1 MRFNKIFASMLF
13 VGASFS
19 GNGWAESFQ
28 PFEVTDIQV
37 EGLQRVAL
45 GAALLSLPVRVGDT
59 VDEIKLQ
66 QAIKSLYGST
76 NFENISVSHEDGILY
91 VTVKERPTISII
103 SFDGNKDI
111 KDEQLQESLDG
122 SGVKTGE
129 SLDRTM
135 LSGIEKGL
143 QDFYYGVGKYGA
155 KVEAQIINLPRNRV
169 ELKFKFT
176 EGLAA
181 EIRQINVVGNTVFSD
196 SELISMLE
204 LKDYVAW
211 WDLFGERRYQKQKLQ
226 ADLETIKTYYHNQG
240 YIRFNVTSTQVA
252 MTPDR
257 KGLYITINVDE
268 GEKYKVKEVN
278 LIGDLMGR
286 EALMKSILPIK
297 AGNMYNGADV
307 TFTEEM
313 YSKYLGRF
321 GYAYP
326 EVKTYPE
333 IDDDAKEVV
342 LNINIKPG
350 KRVYVRSINFTG
362 NTVTKD
368 EVMRRELR
376 QMEGAWLNSAQIEQS
391 KLRLNRLGYFETVDA
406 ETIQVPGS
414 DDLVDV
420 AVTVKEQPS
429 GSFNAG
435 VGYGTESGVS
445 LQFGVEQNNFLGTGN
460 QAGISINTN
469 KYSRSANLSFTDPY
483 FTKDAVSLGGSVYWN
498 EFDANEANLER
509 YKNQSYGV
517 ALNSGF
523 PINEYN
529 RLNGGIGYRHNT
541 ISEISA
547 YEQALRFYNVYR
559 ETDDPNS
566 DLSFDNFELNA
577 GWYRSTLNRGTF
589 PTDGSSQRLSGK
601 MTVPGSD
608 LQYFKTDFDTNFYF
622 PLTPQHGFV
631 LLARARLGYS
641 NGYGQFKD
649 NDQILPFWENY
660 YSGGSSSL
668 RGFKSNSVG
677 PRSFYAYRGSDQCSP
692 DVSGDGCSIASPGD
706 PTQIQVSQGRSI
718 GGNAIATASF
728 EMIVPTPFLDEAY
741 TNSVRTS
748 FFVDAGNVWDT
759 EFDYESY
766 RYLPADQFSKL
777 EDYSDPARLRASW
790 GMSVQWLSPM
800 GPMVFSLAWPLKE
813 YEDDET
819 EIFSF
824 NIGKTF

>member
-45 GAALLSLPVRVGDT
+45 GAALLSLPVKVGDT
-59 VDEIKLQ
+59 VDEVKLQ

-122 SGVKTGE
+122 SGVKAGE

-240 YIRFNVTSTQVA
+240 YIRFEVTSTQVA

-257 KGLYITINVDE
+257 KGLYITINVNE

-286 EALMKSILPIK
+286 EELMRSILPIK

-333 IDDDAKEVV
+333 IDDETKEVV
-342 LNINIKPG
+342 LNINVKPG

-376 QMEGAWLNSAQIEQS
+376 QMKGAWLNSAQIEQS

-460 QAGISINTN
+460 QAGFSVNTN
-469 KYSRSANLSFTDPY
+469 KYSKSANLSYTDPY
-483 FTKDAVSLGGSVYWN
+483 FTKDGVSLGGSVYWN

-509 YKNQSYGV
+509 YKNKSYGV

-641 NGYGQFKD
+641 NGYGQFND

-677 PRSFYAYRGSDQCSP
+677 PRSFYLYRGSEQCAP
-692 DVSGDGCSIASPGD
+692 DVSGDGCSLPGD
-706 PTQIQVSQGRSI
+706 PNTIQVSSGRSI

-759 EFDYESY
+759 EFDYDSY
-766 RYLPADQFSKL
+766 RTLPADQFSKL
-777 EDYSDPARLRASW
+777 EDYSDPERLRASW

>member
-1 MRFNKIFASMLF
+1 MRLNKIFASMLL
-13 VGASFS
+13 VGASLS
-19 GNGWAESFQ
+19 GKGWAETFQ

-37 EGLQRVAL
+37 KGLQRVAL
-45 GAALLSLPVRVGDT
+45 GAALLNIPIKVGDT
-59 VDEIKLQ
+59 VDEMRLQ
-66 QAIKSLYGST
+66 QAIKSLYSST
-76 NFENISVSHEDGILY
+76 NFEHIEVSRDGSVLV
-91 VTVKERPTISII
+91 VTVKERPTISIVT
-103 SFDGNKDI
+103 FEGNKDI

-135 LSGIEKGL
+135 LSGIEKSL

-155 KVEAQIINLPRNRV
+155 KVEAQVINLPRNRV

-196 SELISMLE
+196 AELIGMLE

-226 ADLETIKTYYHNQG
+226 ADLETIKTFYHNRG
-240 YIRFNVTSTQVA
+240 YIRFEVTSTQVA

-257 KGLYITINVDE
+257 KGLYITINVNE
-268 GEKYKVKEVN
+268 GEQYKVKEVN
-278 LIGDLMGR
+278 LTGDLMGR
-286 EALMKSILPIK
+286 EEVMEKILPIK
-297 AGNMYNGADV
+297 VGDTYNGADV

-313 YSKYLGRF
+313 YGKYLGRF

-333 IDDDAKEVV
+333 IDDETKEVA
-342 LNINIKPG
+342 LNVNIKPG

-362 NTVTKD
+362 NQVTKD

-376 QMEGAWLNSAQIEQS
+376 QMEGAWLNSAQVEQS
-391 KLRLNRLGYFETVDA
+391 KARLNRLGYFETVD
-406 ETIQVPGS
+406 TQTVQVPGT

-420 AVTVKEQPS
+420 DFTVKEQPS

-435 VGYGTESGVS
+435 VGYGTESGLS
-445 LQFGVEQNNFLGTGN
+445 LQFGVQQSNFLGTGN
-460 QAGISINTN
+460 QAGINLNTN
-469 KYSRSANLSFTDPY
+469 KYSKNVNINYTDPY
-483 FTKDAVSLGGSVYWN
+483 FTKDGVSLGGSIYWN
-498 EFDANEANLER
+498 EFDAQEANLER
-509 YKNQSYGV
+509 YKNSSYGV

-529 RLNGGIGYRHNT
+529 RINGGIGYRHNS

-547 YEQALRFYNVYR
+547 YEQALRFYNIYR
-559 ETDDPNS
+559 DANDPNA
-566 DLSFDNFELNA
+566 DLSFDNFELTL

-608 LQYFKTDFDTNFYF
+608 LQYFKTDFDTSFYW
-622 PLTPQHGFV
+622 PINRSHSFV
-631 LLARARLGYS
+631 LLTKARLGYG
-641 NGYGQFKD
+641 NGYGQFND

-677 PRSFYAYRGSDQCSP
+677 PRSFYLYRGSEPCSP
-692 DVSGDGCSIASPGD
+692 DPSGDTCTLPGD
-706 PTQIQVSQGRSI
+706 PNRVTVSGGRSI
-718 GGNAIATASF
+718 GGNAIATASV

-759 EFDYESY
+759 EFDYDAY
-766 RYLPADQFSKL
+766 RFLPAEQFDKL
-777 EDYSDPARLRASW
+777 SDYSDPGRIRASA

-800 GPMVFSLAWPLKE
+800 GPMVFSLAWPIKK
-813 YEDDET
+813 YEDDDT

>member
-1 MRFNKIFASMLF
+1 MRLNKIFASMLL
-13 VGASFS
+13 VGASLS
-19 GNGWAESFQ
+19 GKGWAETFQ

-37 EGLQRVAL
+37 KGLQRVAL
-45 GAALLSLPVRVGDT
+45 GAALLNIPIKVGDT
-59 VDEIKLQ
+59 VDEMRLQ
-66 QAIKSLYGST
+66 QAIKSLYSST
-76 NFENISVSHEDGILY
+76 NFEHIEVSRDGSVLV
-91 VTVKERPTISII
+91 VTVKERPTISIVT
-103 SFDGNKDI
+103 FEGNKDI

-122 SGVKTGE
+122 SGVKAGE

-135 LSGIEKGL
+135 LSGIEKSL

-155 KVEAQIINLPRNRV
+155 KVEAQVINLPRNRV

-196 SELISMLE
+196 AELIGMLE

-226 ADLETIKTYYHNQG
+226 ADLETIKTFYHNRG
-240 YIRFNVTSTQVA
+240 YIRFEVTSTQVA

-257 KGLYITINVDE
+257 KGLYITINVNE
-268 GEKYKVKEVN
+268 GEQYKVKEVN
-278 LIGDLMGR
+278 LTGDLMGR
-286 EALMKSILPIK
+286 EEVMEKILPIK
-297 AGNMYNGADV
+297 VGDTYNGADV

-313 YSKYLGRF
+313 YGKYLGRF

-333 IDDDAKEVV
+333 IDDETKEVA
-342 LNINIKPG
+342 LNVNIKPG

-362 NTVTKD
+362 NQVTKD

-376 QMEGAWLNSAQIEQS
+376 QMEGAWLNSAQVEQS
-391 KLRLNRLGYFETVDA
+391 KARLNRLGYFETVD
-406 ETIQVPGS
+406 TQTVQVPGT

-420 AVTVKEQPS
+420 DFTVKEQPS

-435 VGYGTESGVS
+435 VGYGTESGLS
-445 LQFGVEQNNFLGTGN
+445 LQFGVQQSNFLGTGN
-460 QAGISINTN
+460 QAGINLNTN
-469 KYSRSANLSFTDPY
+469 KYSKNVNINYTDPY
-483 FTKDAVSLGGSVYWN
+483 FTKDGVSLGGSIYWN
-498 EFDANEANLER
+498 EFDAQEANLER
-509 YKNQSYGV
+509 YKNSSYGV

-529 RLNGGIGYRHNT
+529 RINGGIGYRHNS

-547 YEQALRFYNVYR
+547 YEQALRFYNIYR
-559 ETDDPNS
+559 DANDPNA
-566 DLSFDNFELNA
+566 DLSFDNFELTL

-608 LQYFKTDFDTNFYF
+608 LQYFKTDFDTSFYW
-622 PLTPQHGFV
+622 PINRSHSFV
-631 LLARARLGYS
+631 LLTKARLGYG
-641 NGYGQFKD
+641 NGYGQFND

-677 PRSFYAYRGSDQCSP
+677 PRSFYLYRGSEPCSP
-692 DVSGDGCSIASPGD
+692 DPSGDTCTLPGD
-706 PTQIQVSQGRSI
+706 PNRVTVSGGRSI
-718 GGNAIATASF
+718 GGNAIATASV

-759 EFDYESY
+759 EFDYDAY
-766 RYLPADQFSKL
+766 RFLPAEQFDKL
-777 EDYSDPARLRASW
+777 SDYSDPGRIRASA

-800 GPMVFSLAWPLKE
+800 GPMVFSLAWPIKK
-813 YEDDET
+813 YEDDDT

>member
-1 MRFNKIFASMLF
+1 MRLNKIFASMLL
-13 VGASFS
+13 VGASLS
-19 GNGWAESFQ
+19 GKGWAETFQ

-37 EGLQRVAL
+37 KGLQRVAL
-45 GAALLSLPVRVGDT
+45 GAALLNIPIKVGDT
-59 VDEIKLQ
+59 VDEMRLQ
-66 QAIKSLYGST
+66 QAIKSLYSST
-76 NFENISVSHEDGILY
+76 NFEHIQVSRDGSVLV
-91 VTVKERPTISII
+91 VTVKERPTISVVT
-103 SFDGNKDI
+103 FEGNKDI

-122 SGVKTGE
+122 SGVKAGE

-155 KVEAQIINLPRNRV
+155 KVEAQVINLPRNRV

-196 SELISMLE
+196 AELIGMLE

-226 ADLETIKTYYHNQG
+226 ADLETIKTFYHNRG
-240 YIRFNVTSTQVA
+240 YIRFEVTSTQVA

-257 KGLYITINVDE
+257 KGLYITINVNE
-268 GEKYKVKEVN
+268 GEQYKVKEVN
-278 LIGDLMGR
+278 LTGDLMGR
-286 EALMKSILPIK
+286 EEVMQAILPIK
-297 AGNMYNGADV
+297 VGDTYNGADV

-313 YSKYLGRF
+313 YGKYLGRF

-333 IDDDAKEVV
+333 IDDENKEVA
-342 LNINIKPG
+342 LNVNIKPG

-362 NTVTKD
+362 NQVTKD

-376 QMEGAWLNSAQIEQS
+376 QMEGAWLNSAQVEQS
-391 KLRLNRLGYFETVDA
+391 KARLNRLGYFESVDTQTV
-406 ETIQVPGS
+406 QVPGT

-420 AVTVKEQPS
+420 DFTVKEQPS

-435 VGYGTESGVS
+435 VGYGTESGLS
-445 LQFGVEQNNFLGTGN
+445 LQFGVQQSNFLGTGN
-460 QAGISINTN
+460 QAGINLNTN
-469 KYSRSANLSFTDPY
+469 KYSKNVNINYTDPY
-483 FTKDAVSLGGSVYWN
+483 FTKDGVSLGGSIYWN
-498 EFDANEANLER
+498 EFDAQEANLER
-509 YKNQSYGV
+509 YKNSSYGIS
-517 ALNSGF
+517 LNSGF

-529 RLNGGIGYRHNT
+529 RINGGIGYRHNS

-547 YEQALRFYNVYR
+547 YEQALRFYNIYR
-559 ETDDPNS
+559 DADDPNA
-566 DLSFDNFELNA
+566 DLSFDNFELSL
-577 GWYRSTLNRGTF
+577 GWSRSTLNRGTF

-608 LQYFKTDFDTNFYF
+608 LQYFKTDFDTSFYW
-622 PLTPQHGFV
+622 PINRSHSFV
-631 LLARARLGYS
+631 LLTKARLGYG
-641 NGYGQFKD
+641 NGYGQFND

-677 PRSFYAYRGSDQCSP
+677 PRSFYLYRGSEPCSP
-692 DVSGDGCSIASPGD
+692 DPSGDTCSLPGD
-706 PTQIQVSQGRSI
+706 PNRVSVSEGRSI
-718 GGNAIATASF
+718 GGNAIATASV

-741 TNSVRTS
+741 TNSIRTS

-759 EFDYESY
+759 EFDYDAY
-766 RYLPADQFSKL
+766 RFLPAEQFDKL
-777 EDYSDPARLRASW
+777 SDYSDPGRIRASA

-800 GPMVFSLAWPLKE
+800 GPMVFSLAWPIKK
-813 YEDDET
+813 YEDDDT

>member
-1 MRFNKIFASMLF
+1 MRLNKLFASMLL
-13 VGASFS
+13 VGATVS
-19 GNGWAESFQ
+19 GNAHAGFE
-28 PFEVTDIQV
+28 PFTVTDIQV
-37 EGLQRVAL
+37 DGLQRVAL
-45 GAALLSLPVRVGDT
+45 GAALLSLPIKVGDT
-59 VDEIKLQ
+59 VDQTKLQ

-76 NFENISVSHEDGILY
+76 NFEDVKVSRDGGVLI
-91 VTVKERPTISII
+91 VEVKERPTISTIT
-103 SFDGNKDI
+103 FEGNKDI

-122 SGVKTGE
+122 SGVKVGE
-129 SLDRTM
+129 ALDRTM
-135 LSGIEKGL
+135 ISGIEKGL

-155 KVEAQIINLPRNRV
+155 KVEAQVINLPRNRV
-169 ELKFKFT
+169 ELKFNFT

-181 EIRQINVVGNTVFSD
+181 EIKQINFVGNTVFSD
-196 SELISMLE
+196 AQLRGMIE

-226 ADLETIKTYYHNQG
+226 ADLETIKNAYQNDG

-268 GEKYKVKEVN
+268 GDQYKVKEVN
-278 LIGDLMGR
+278 LTGDLMGR
-286 EALMKSILPIK
+286 EELMKAILPIE
-297 AGNMYNGADV
+297 AGTTYDGGDV

-333 IDDDAKEVV
+333 IDDATKEVT

-350 KRVYVRSINFTG
+350 KRVYVRNINVTG
-362 NTVTKD
+362 NEVTKD
-368 EVMRRELR
+368 EVLRREMR
-376 QMEGAWLNSAQIEQS
+376 QMEGSWLNSALVETS
-391 KLRLNRLGYFETVDA
+391 KARLNRLGFFETVDT
-406 ETIQVPGS
+406 ETVQVPGS

-420 AVTVKEQPS
+420 NFTVKEQPS

-435 VGYGTESGVS
+435 VGYGTESGLS
-445 LQFGVEQNNFLGTGN
+445 LQFGVQQSNFLGTGN
-460 QAGISINTN
+460 QAGINLSTN
-469 KYSRSANLSFTDPY
+469 KYSKNINLSYTDPY
-483 FTKDAVSLGGSVYWN
+483 FTKDGVSLGGSIYWN

-509 YKNQSYGV
+509 YKNKSYGV
-517 ALNSGF
+517 ALNTGF

-529 RLNGGIGYRHNT
+529 RINAGIGYRHNT

-547 YEQALRFYNVYR
+547 YEQALRFYDIYR
-559 ETDDPNS
+559 ESDDPNS
-566 DLSFDNFELNA
+566 ELSFDNFELSL

-608 LQYFKTDFDTNFYF
+608 LQYFKTEFDTSFYF
-622 PLTPQHGFV
+622 PLTRSHNFV
-631 LLARARLGYS
+631 MLARAKAGYG
-641 NGYGQFKD
+641 NGYGKFND

-660 YSGGSSSL
+660 YLGGTSL
-668 RGFKSNSVG
+668 RGFKSNTVG
-677 PRSFYAYRGSDQCSP
+677 PRSFYVMRDNEPCPP
-692 DVSGDGCSIASPGD
+692 DPSGNGCSLPGD
-706 PTQIQVSQGRSI
+706 PNRIEVSQGRSI
-718 GGNAIATASF
+718 GGNAMAVASV
-728 EMIVPTPFLDEAY
+728 ELIVPTPFLDEAY

-759 EFDYESY
+759 EFDYDAY
-766 RYLPADQFSKL
+766 RTLPADQFDKL
-777 EDYSDPARLRASW
+777 QDFSDPSRIRASW

-800 GPMVFSLAWPLKE
+800 GPMVFSLAWPIKE
-813 YEDDET
+813 YEDDDT

>member
-1 MRFNKIFASMLF
+1 MRLNKIFASMVL

-19 GNGWAESFQ
+19 GNGWAADFQ

-45 GAALLSLPVRVGDT
+45 GAALLNLPVKVGDT
-59 VDEIKLQ
+59 VDQVKLQ
-66 QAIKSLYGST
+66 QAIKSLYNST
-76 NFENISVSHEDGILY
+76 NFELIDVSHENGVLF
-91 VTVKERPTISII
+91 VKVKERPTISVI

-111 KDEQLQESLDG
+111 KEEQLQESLDG
-122 SGVKTGE
+122 SGVKIGE

-135 LSGIEKGL
+135 ITGIEKGL

-155 KVEAQIINLPRNRV
+155 KVEAQVINLPRNRV
-169 ELKFKFT
+169 ELKFKFV

-196 SELISMLE
+196 SELIEMLE
-204 LKDYVAW
+204 LKDFVAW

-240 YIRFNVTSTQVA
+240 YIRFNVTSTQVT

-257 KGLYITINVDE
+257 KGLYVTINVDE

-278 LIGDLMGR
+278 LTGELMGR
-286 EALMKSILPIK
+286 EALMKAILPIK
-297 AGNMYNGADV
+297 AGETYNGGNV

-333 IDDDAKEVV
+333 IDDEAKEVV
-342 LNINIKPG
+342 LNINVMPG

-376 QMEGAWLNSAQIEQS
+376 QMEGAWLNSDQIEHS
-391 KLRLNRLGYFETVDA
+391 KTRLNRLGYFETVDT
-406 ETIQVPGS
+406 ETIQIPGS

-420 AVTVKEQPS
+420 DFAVKEQPS

-435 VGYGTESGVS
+435 IGYGTQSGMS
-445 LQFGVEQNNFLGTGN
+445 LQFGVEQNNFMGTGN
-460 QAGISINTN
+460 QAGFSVNTN
-469 KYSRSANLSFTDPY
+469 KYQKSANLSYTDPY
-483 FTKDAVSLGGSVYWN
+483 WTKDGVSLGGSLYWS

-509 YKNQSYGV
+509 YKNNSYGL

-529 RLNGGIGYRHNT
+529 RLNGGIGYRHNS
-541 ISEISA
+541 ISEVSS

-559 ETDDPNS
+559 ESDDPNS
-566 DLSFDNFELNA
+566 ELSFDNFELSA
-577 GWYRSTLNRGTF
+577 GWSRSTLNRGTF
-589 PTDGSSQRLSGK
+589 PTDGSSQSLNGK

-622 PLTPQHGFV
+622 PLDRKHSFV
-631 LLARARLGYS
+631 LLARGRLGYA
-641 NGYGQFKD
+641 NGYGQFQD

-660 YSGGSSSL
+660 YSGGNSSL

-677 PRSFYAYRGSDQCSP
+677 PRSFFLYRGSEPCSP
-692 DVSGDGCSIASPGD
+692 DPSNDGCSLPGD
-706 PTQIQVSQGRSI
+706 PNTIQVSQGRSI
-718 GGNAIATASF
+718 GGNALATASI
-728 EMIVPTPFLDEAY
+728 ELIVPTPFLDDAY
-741 TNSVRTS
+741 SKSVRTS

-759 EFDYESY
+759 EFDYDSY
-766 RYLPADQFSKL
+766 RTLPAEQFDKL

-813 YEDDET
+813 YEDDDP

>member
-1 MRFNKIFASMLF
+1 MRLNKIFASMLL
-13 VGASFS
+13 VGASLS
-19 GNGWAESFQ
+19 GKGWADTFQ

-37 EGLQRVAL
+37 KGLQRVAL
-45 GAALLSLPVRVGDT
+45 GAALLNIPIKVGDT
-59 VDEIKLQ
+59 VDEMRLQ
-66 QAIKSLYGST
+66 QAIKSLYSST
-76 NFENISVSHEDGILY
+76 NFEHIEVSRDGSVLV
-91 VTVKERPTISII
+91 VTVKERPTISVVT
-103 SFDGNKDI
+103 FEGNKDI

-122 SGVKTGE
+122 SGVKSGE

-135 LSGIEKGL
+135 LSGIEKSL

-155 KVEAQIINLPRNRV
+155 KVEAQVINLPRNRV

-196 SELISMLE
+196 AELIGMLE

-226 ADLETIKTYYHNQG
+226 ADLETIKTFYHNRG
-240 YIRFNVTSTQVA
+240 YIRFEVTSTQVA

-268 GEKYKVKEVN
+268 GEQYKVKEVN
-278 LIGDLMGR
+278 LTGDLMGR
-286 EALMKSILPIK
+286 EEVMEKILPIK
-297 AGNMYNGADV
+297 VGDTYNGADV

-313 YSKYLGRF
+313 YGKYLGRF

-333 IDDDAKEVV
+333 IDDETKEVA
-342 LNINIKPG
+342 LNVNIKPG

-362 NTVTKD
+362 NQVTKD

-376 QMEGAWLNSAQIEQS
+376 QMEGAWLNSAQVEQS
-391 KLRLNRLGYFETVDA
+391 KARLNRLGYFETVD
-406 ETIQVPGS
+406 TQTVQVPGT

-420 AVTVKEQPS
+420 DFTVKEQPS

-435 VGYGTESGVS
+435 VGYGTESGLS
-445 LQFGVEQNNFLGTGN
+445 LQFGVQQSNFLGTGN
-460 QAGISINTN
+460 QAGINLNTN
-469 KYSRSANLSFTDPY
+469 KYSKNVNINYTDPY
-483 FTKDAVSLGGSVYWN
+483 FTKDGVSLGGSIYWN
-498 EFDANEANLER
+498 EFDAQEANLER
-509 YKNQSYGV
+509 YKNSSYGIS
-517 ALNSGF
+517 LNSGF

-529 RLNGGIGYRHNT
+529 RINGGIGYRHNS

-547 YEQALRFYNVYR
+547 YEQALRFYNIYR
-559 ETDDPNS
+559 DANDPNA
-566 DLSFDNFELNA
+566 DLAFDNFELTL

-608 LQYFKTDFDTNFYF
+608 LQYFKTDFDTSFYL
-622 PLTPQHGFV
+622 PINRSHSFV
-631 LLARARLGYS
+631 LLTKARLGYG
-641 NGYGQFKD
+641 NGYGQFND

-677 PRSFYAYRGSDQCSP
+677 PRSFYLYRGSEPCSP
-692 DVSGDGCSIASPGD
+692 DPAGDSCTLPGD
-706 PTQIQVSQGRSI
+706 PNRVTVSDGRSI
-718 GGNAIATASF
+718 GGNAIATASV

-759 EFDYESY
+759 EFDYDAY
-766 RYLPADQFSKL
+766 RFLPAEQFDKL
-777 EDYSDPARLRASW
+777 SDYSDPGRIRASA

-800 GPMVFSLAWPLKE
+800 GPMVFSLAWPIKK
-813 YEDDET
+813 YEDDDT

>member
-45 GAALLSLPVRVGDT
+45 GAALLSLPVKVGDT
-59 VDEIKLQ
+59 VDEVKLQ

-76 NFENISVSHEDGILY
+76 NFENISVSHEDGILL

-103 SFDGNKDI
+103 SFEGNKDI

-122 SGVKTGE
+122 SGVKSGE

-135 LSGIEKGL
+135 LTGIEKGL

-155 KVEAQIINLPRNRV
+155 KVEAKIINLPRNRV

-211 WDLFGERRYQKQKLQ
+211 WDVFGERRYQKQKLQ

-240 YIRFNVTSTQVA
+240 YIRFEVTSTQVA

-257 KGLYITINVDE
+257 KGLYITINVNE

-286 EALMKSILPIK
+286 EELMKSILPIK

-333 IDDDAKEVV
+333 IDDETKEVV

-445 LQFGVEQNNFLGTGN
+445 LQFGVEQNTFLGTGN

-483 FTKDAVSLGGSVYWN
+483 FTKDGVSLGGSVYWN

-529 RLNGGIGYRHNT
+529 RLNGGIGYRHNA

-559 ETDDPNS
+559 ESDDPNT

-641 NGYGQFKD
+641 NGYGQFND

-677 PRSFYAYRGSDQCSP
+677 PRSFYLLRGSEQCAP
-692 DVSGDGCSIASPGD
+692 DVSGDGCSLAGD
-706 PTQIQVSQGRSI
+706 PNTIQVSQGRSI

-759 EFDYESY
+759 EFDYDSY
-766 RYLPADQFSKL
+766 RTLPADQFTKL
-777 EDYSDPARLRASW
+777 EDYSDPERIRASW

>member
-1 MRFNKIFASMLF
+1 MRLNKIFASMLL

-19 GNGWAESFQ
+19 GNGWADTFQ
-28 PFEVTDIQV
+28 PFEVADIQV

-45 GAALLSLPVRVGDT
+45 GAALLNLPVKVGDT
-59 VDEIKLQ
+59 VDQLKLQ
-66 QAIKSLYGST
+66 QAIKSLYAST
-76 NFENISVSHEDGILY
+76 NFEKIEVLRDGNVLVVK
-91 VTVKERPTISII
+91 VTERPTIS
-103 SFDGNKDI
+103 SVTFEGNKDI

-122 SGVKTGE
+122 SGVKIGE

-155 KVEAQIINLPRNRV
+155 KVKAEIVNLPRNRV
-169 ELKFKFT
+169 ELKFSFT

-181 EIRQINVVGNTVFSD
+181 EIRQINVVGNSEFSD
-196 SELISMLE
+196 EELIGMLE

-226 ADLETIKTYYHNQG
+226 ADLETIKTYYQNRG
-240 YIRFNVTSTQVA
+240 YIRFDVTSTQVA

-268 GEKYKVKEVN
+268 GEQYKVKDVN
-278 LIGDLMGR
+278 LTGDLMGR
-286 EALMKSILPIK
+286 EELLQAILPIK
-297 AGNMYNGADV
+297 EGDMYNGGDV

-313 YSKYLGRF
+313 YGKYLGRY

-333 IDDDAKEVV
+333 IDDETKEVT
-342 LNINIKPG
+342 LNINVKPG
-350 KRVYVRSINFTG
+350 KRVYVRNINFTG

-368 EVMRRELR
+368 EVMRRQLR
-376 QMEGAWLNSAQIEQS
+376 QMEGAWLNSAQVELS
-391 KLRLNRLGYFETVDA
+391 KSNLNRLGYFETVDT
-406 ETIQVPGS
+406 ETVQVPGT

-420 AVTVKEQPS
+420 AFNVKEQPS

-435 VGYGTESGVS
+435 VGYGTESGLS
-445 LQFGVEQNNFLGTGN
+445 LQFGVQQSNFLGTGN
-460 QAGISINTN
+460 QAGVNLNTN
-469 KYSRSANLSFTDPY
+469 KYSKNVNLSFTDPY
-483 FTKDAVSLGGSVYWN
+483 FTKDGVSLGGSIYWS
-498 EFDANEANLER
+498 EFDADEANLEA
-509 YKNQSYGV
+509 YKNSSYGV
-517 ALNSGF
+517 AINSGF

-529 RLNGGIGYRHNT
+529 RINGGIGYRHNE

-547 YEQALRFYNVYR
+547 YEQAVRFYDIYR
-559 ETDDPNS
+559 DSDDPNAG
-566 DLSFDNFELNA
+566 LSFDNFELSL
-577 GWYRSTLNRGTF
+577 GWSRSNLNRGTF
-589 PTDGSSQRLSGK
+589 PSDGSSQRLNGK

-608 LQYFKTDFDTNFYF
+608 LQYFKADFDTNFYF
-622 PLTPQHGFV
+622 PINRSHSFV
-631 LLARARLGYS
+631 MLARGRLGYG
-641 NGYGQFKD
+641 NGYGQFND

-677 PRSFYAYRGSDQCSP
+677 PRSFYLYRGSEPCSP
-692 DVSGDGCSIASPGD
+692 DPSGSGCTLPGD
-706 PTQIQVSQGRSI
+706 PNQIQVSSGRSI
-718 GGNAIATASF
+718 GGNAIATASL
-728 EMIVPTPFLDEAY
+728 ELIVPTPFLDEAY

-766 RYLPADQFSKL
+766 RYLPIEEFNKL
-777 EDYSDPARLRASW
+777 EDYSDPSRIRASW

-800 GPMVFSLAWPLKE
+800 GPMVFSLAWPIKE

>member
-1 MRFNKIFASMLF
+1 MRLNKIFASMLL
-13 VGASFS
+13 VGASLS
-19 GNGWAESFQ
+19 GKGWADTFQ

-37 EGLQRVAL
+37 KGLQRVAL
-45 GAALLSLPVRVGDT
+45 GAALLNIPIKVGDT
-59 VDEIKLQ
+59 VDEMRLQ
-66 QAIKSLYGST
+66 QAIKSLYSST
-76 NFENISVSHEDGILY
+76 NFEHIEVSRDGSVLV
-91 VTVKERPTISII
+91 VTVKERPTISIVT
-103 SFDGNKDI
+103 FEGNKDI

-135 LSGIEKGL
+135 LSGIEKSL

-155 KVEAQIINLPRNRV
+155 KVEAQVINLPRNRV

-181 EIRQINVVGNTVFSD
+181 EIRQINVVGNTIFSD
-196 SELISMLE
+196 AELIGMLE
-204 LKDYVAW
+204 LKDFVAW

-226 ADLETIKTYYHNQG
+226 ADLETIKTFYHNRG
-240 YIRFNVTSTQVA
+240 YIRFDVTSTQVA

-257 KGLYITINVDE
+257 KGLYITINVNE
-268 GEKYKVKEVN
+268 GEQYKVKEVN
-278 LIGDLMGR
+278 LTGDLMGR
-286 EALMKSILPIK
+286 EEVMQAILPIK
-297 AGNMYNGADV
+297 AGDTYNGADV

-313 YSKYLGRF
+313 YGKYLGRF

-333 IDDDAKEVV
+333 IDDETKEVA
-342 LNINIKPG
+342 LNVNIKPG

-362 NTVTKD
+362 NQVTKD

-376 QMEGAWLNSAQIEQS
+376 QMEGAWLNSAQVEQS
-391 KLRLNRLGYFETVDA
+391 KARLNRLGYFETVD
-406 ETIQVPGS
+406 TQTVQVPGT

-420 AVTVKEQPS
+420 DFTVKEQPS

-435 VGYGTESGVS
+435 VGYGTESGLS
-445 LQFGVEQNNFLGTGN
+445 LQFGVQQSNFLGTGN
-460 QAGISINTN
+460 QAGINLNTN
-469 KYSRSANLSFTDPY
+469 KYSKNVNINYTDPY
-483 FTKDAVSLGGSVYWN
+483 FTKDGVSLGGSIYWN
-498 EFDANEANLER
+498 EFDAQEANLER
-509 YKNQSYGV
+509 YKNSSYGV

-529 RLNGGIGYRHNT
+529 RLNGGIGYRHNS

-547 YEQALRFYNVYR
+547 YEQALRFYNIYR
-559 ETDDPNS
+559 DANDPNA
-566 DLSFDNFELNA
+566 DLSFDNFELTA

-601 MTVPGSD
+601 MTIPGSD
-608 LQYFKTDFDTNFYF
+608 LQYFKADFDTSFYW
-622 PLTPQHGFV
+622 PINRSHSFV
-631 LLARARLGYS
+631 LLTKARLGYG
-641 NGYGQFKD
+641 NGYGQYND

-677 PRSFYAYRGSDQCSP
+677 PRSFYLYRGSEPCSP
-692 DVSGDGCSIASPGD
+692 DPAGDTCTLPGD
-706 PTQIQVSQGRSI
+706 PNRVTVSDGRSI
-718 GGNAIATASF
+718 GGNAIATASL

-748 FFVDAGNVWDT
+748 FFIDAGNVWDT
-759 EFDYESY
+759 EFNYDAY
-766 RYLPADQFSKL
+766 RFLPVEQFDKL
-777 EDYSDPARLRASW
+777 EDYSDPGRIRASA

-800 GPMVFSLAWPLKE
+800 GPMVFSLAWPIKK
-813 YEDDET
+813 YEDDDT

>member
-1 MRFNKIFASMLF
+1 MRLNKIFASMLL
-13 VGASFS
+13 VGASLS
-19 GNGWAESFQ
+19 GKGWADTFQ

-37 EGLQRVAL
+37 KGLQRVAL
-45 GAALLSLPVRVGDT
+45 GAALLNIPIKVGDT
-59 VDEIKLQ
+59 VDELRLQ
-66 QAIKSLYGST
+66 QAIKSLYSST
-76 NFENISVSHEDGILY
+76 NFEHIEVSRDGSVLV
-91 VTVKERPTISII
+91 VTVKERPTISTVT
-103 SFDGNKDI
+103 FEGNKDI

-122 SGVKTGE
+122 SGVKAGE

-135 LSGIEKGL
+135 LSGIEKSL

-155 KVEAQIINLPRNRV
+155 KVEAQVINLPRNRV

-196 SELISMLE
+196 AELIGMLE

-226 ADLETIKTYYHNQG
+226 ADLETIKTFYHNRG
-240 YIRFNVTSTQVA
+240 YIRFEVTSTQVA

-268 GEKYKVKEVN
+268 GEQYKVKEVN
-278 LIGDLMGR
+278 LTGDLMGR
-286 EALMKSILPIK
+286 EEVMQAILPIK
-297 AGNMYNGADV
+297 VGDTYNGADV

-313 YSKYLGRF
+313 YGKYLGRF

-333 IDDDAKEVV
+333 IDDETKEVA
-342 LNINIKPG
+342 LNVNIKPG

-362 NTVTKD
+362 NQVTKD

-376 QMEGAWLNSAQIEQS
+376 QMEGAWLNSAQVEQS
-391 KLRLNRLGYFETVDA
+391 KARLNRLGYFETVD
-406 ETIQVPGS
+406 TQTVQVPGT

-420 AVTVKEQPS
+420 DFTVKEQPS

-435 VGYGTESGVS
+435 VGYGTESGLS
-445 LQFGVEQNNFLGTGN
+445 LQFGVQQSNFLGTGN
-460 QAGISINTN
+460 QAGINLNTN
-469 KYSRSANLSFTDPY
+469 KYSKNVNINYTDPY
-483 FTKDAVSLGGSVYWN
+483 FTKDGVSLGGSIYWN
-498 EFDANEANLER
+498 EFDAQEANLER
-509 YKNQSYGV
+509 YKNSSYGIAV
-517 ALNSGF
+517 NSGF

-529 RLNGGIGYRHNT
+529 RINGGIGYRHNS

-547 YEQALRFYNVYR
+547 YEQALRFYNIYR
-559 ETDDPNS
+559 DANDPNA
-566 DLSFDNFELNA
+566 DLSFDNFELTL

-608 LQYFKTDFDTNFYF
+608 LQYFKTDFDTSFYW
-622 PLTPQHGFV
+622 PINRSHSFV
-631 LLARARLGYS
+631 LLTKARLGYG
-641 NGYGQFKD
+641 NGYGQYND

-677 PRSFYAYRGSDQCSP
+677 PRSFYLYRGSEPCSP
-692 DVSGDGCSIASPGD
+692 DPAGDTCTLPGD
-706 PTQIQVSQGRSI
+706 PNRVTVSGGRSI
-718 GGNAIATASF
+718 GGNAIATASV

-759 EFDYESY
+759 EFDYDAY
-766 RYLPADQFSKL
+766 RFLPAEQFDKL
-777 EDYSDPARLRASW
+777 SDYSDPGRIRASA

-800 GPMVFSLAWPLKE
+800 GPMVFSLAWPIKK
-813 YEDDET
+813 YEDDDT

>member
-1 MRFNKIFASMLF
+1 MRLNKLFASMLF

-19 GNGWAESFQ
+19 GTVLADTFQ

-45 GAALLSLPVRVGDT
+45 GAALLSLPVKVGDT
-59 VDEIKLQ
+59 VDQLRIQ
-66 QAIKSLYGST
+66 QAIKSLYAST
-76 NFENISVSHEDGILY
+76 NFENVSVSRDGGVLVVK
-91 VTVKERPTISII
+91 VTERPTISAVT
-103 SFDGNKDI
+103 FEGNKDI

-122 SGVKTGE
+122 SGVKVGE

-135 LSGIEKGL
+135 LTGIEKGL

-155 KVEAQIINLPRNRV
+155 KVEAQVINLPRNRV

-181 EIRQINVVGNTVFSD
+181 EIRQINVVGNTEFTD
-196 SELISMLE
+196 AELIGMLE

-226 ADLETIKTYYHNQG
+226 ADLETIKTYYHNKG
-240 YIRFNVTSTQVA
+240 YIRFEVTSTQVA

-257 KGLYITINVDE
+257 KGLYITINVNE
-268 GEKYKVKEVN
+268 GEKYKVKDIN
-278 LIGDLMGR
+278 LTGDLMGR
-286 EALMKSILPIK
+286 EELMRSILPIK
-297 AGNMYNGADV
+297 SGDMYNGGDV

-333 IDDDAKEVV
+333 IDDKTKEVT
-342 LNINIKPG
+342 LNINVKPG

-376 QMEGAWLNSAQIEQS
+376 QMEGAWLNSAQVEQS
-391 KLRLNRLGYFETVDA
+391 KARLNRLGYFETVDT
-406 ETIQVPGS
+406 ETIQVPGT

-420 AVTVKEQPS
+420 AVKVKEQPS

-435 VGYGTESGVS
+435 VGYGTESGLS
-445 LQFGVEQNNFLGTGN
+445 LQFGVQQNNFLGSGN
-460 QAGISINTN
+460 QAGISMSTNT
-469 KYSRSANLSFTDPY
+469 YSKNVNLSYTDPY
-483 FTKDAVSLGGSVYWN
+483 WTKDGVSLGGSIYWS

-509 YKNQSYGV
+509 YKNSSYGI

-529 RLNGGIGYRHNT
+529 RINGGIGYRHNT

-547 YEQALRFYNVYR
+547 YEQALRFYNIYR
-559 ETDDPNS
+559 NDDPNA
-566 DLSFDNFELNA
+566 DLSFDNFELSL
-577 GWYRSTLNRGTF
+577 GWSRSTLNRGTF
-589 PTDGSSQRLSGK
+589 PTDGSSQRLNGK

-608 LQYFKTDFDTNFYF
+608 LQYFKTDFDTNYYF
-622 PLTPQHGFV
+622 PITSSHKFV
-631 LLARARLGYS
+631 LLARGRLGYG
-641 NGYGQFKD
+641 NGYGEYND

-660 YSGGSSSL
+660 YSGGSTSL
-668 RGFKSNSVG
+668 RGFKSNTVG
-677 PRSFYAYRGSDQCSP
+677 PRSFYLYRGSEPCAP
-692 DVSGDGCSIASPGD
+692 DPSGDGCSLPGD
-706 PTQIQVSQGRSI
+706 PNSIQVTSGRSI
-718 GGNAIATASF
+718 GGNAIATASMEF
-728 EMIVPTPFLDEAY
+728 IVPTPFLDEAY
-741 TNSVRTS
+741 SNSVRTS
-748 FFVDAGNVWDT
+748 FFLDAGNVWDT
-759 EFDYESY
+759 EFDFDYY
-766 RYLPADQFSKL
+766 QTLPAEEFAKL
-777 EDYSDPARLRASW
+777 QDYSDPSRIRASW
-790 GMSVQWLSPM
+790 GLSLQWLSPM

-813 YEDDET
+813 YEGDQT

>member
-1 MRFNKIFASMLF
+1 MRLNKLFASMMLL
-13 VGASFS
+13 GASYSGTGLAETFS
-19 GNGWAESFQ
+19 
-28 PFEVTDIQV
+28 PFTVTDIQV

-45 GAALLSLPVRVGDT
+45 GAALLSLPIKVGDT
-59 VDEIKLQ
+59 VDQLKLQ
-66 QAIKSLYGST
+66 QAIKSLYATT
-76 NFENISVSHEDGILY
+76 NFDTVTVTNENGVLIVS
-91 VTVKERPTISII
+91 VKERPTISAVT
-103 SFDGNKDI
+103 FDGNKDI
-111 KDEQLQESLDG
+111 KDEQLQESLDN
-122 SGVKTGE
+122 SGVKVGE
-129 SLDRTM
+129 ALDRTM

-155 KVEAQIINLPRNRV
+155 KVEAQVINLPRNRV

-181 EIRQINVVGNTVFSD
+181 EIRQINVVGNNKFSD
-196 SELISMLE
+196 AELIGMLE

-211 WDLFGERRYQKQKLQ
+211 WDIFGERRYQKQKLQ
-226 ADLETIKTYYHNQG
+226 ADLETIKTHYHNNG
-240 YIRFNVTSTQVA
+240 YIRFEVTSTQVA

-257 KGLYITINVDE
+257 KGLYVTINVDE
-268 GEKYKVKEVN
+268 GEQYKVKEVN
-278 LIGDLMGR
+278 LTGDLMGR
-286 EALMKSILPIK
+286 EELMRTILPIK
-297 AGNMYNGADV
+297 AGEQYNGADV

-333 IDDDAKEVV
+333 INDDTKEVT
-342 LNINIKPG
+342 LNVNIKPG
-350 KRVYVRSINFTG
+350 KRVYVRSVNFTG

-376 QMEGAWLNSAQIEQS
+376 QMEGAWLNSANVELS
-391 KLRLNRLGYFETVDA
+391 KERLNRLGYFETVDT
-406 ETIQVPGS
+406 ETVQVPGT

-420 AVTVKEQPS
+420 AFKVKEQPS

-435 VGYGTESGVS
+435 IGYGTESGIS
-445 LQFGVEQNNFLGTGN
+445 LQFGVQQSNFLGSGN
-460 QAGISINTN
+460 QAGFNVNTN
-469 KYSRSANLSFTDPY
+469 KYSKNVNLSYTDPY
-483 FTKDAVSLGGSVYWN
+483 FTKDGVSLGGNIYWN

-509 YKNQSYGV
+509 YKNSSYGV
-517 ALNSGF
+517 ALSSGF

-529 RLNGGIGYRHNT
+529 RLNFGVGYRHNT

-547 YEQALRFYNVYR
+547 YEQALRFYDIYR
-559 ETDDPNS
+559 DSDDPNA
-566 DLSFDNFELNA
+566 DLSFNNFELNA

-601 MTVPGSD
+601 MSTPGSD

-622 PLTPQHGFV
+622 PLTRSHSFV
-631 LLARARLGYS
+631 VLTRARLGYG
-641 NGYGQFKD
+641 NGYGD
-649 NDQILPFWENY
+649 YNGNDQILPFWENY
-660 YSGGSSSL
+660 YTGGSSSL
-668 RGFKSNSVG
+668 RGFKSNTVG
-677 PRSFYAYRGSDQCSP
+677 PRSFYVVRGSEPCSP
-692 DVSGDGCSIASPGD
+692 DPSGDGCSLPGD
-706 PTQIQVSQGRSI
+706 PNEIWLNQGRSI
-718 GGNAIATASF
+718 GGNAVATASL
-728 EMIVPTPFLDEAY
+728 ELIVPTPFLDEAY

-759 EFDYESY
+759 EFDYDSY
-766 RYLPADQFSKL
+766 RTLPAEEFAKL
-777 EDYSDPARLRASW
+777 DDYSDPSRIRASW

-813 YEDDET
+813 YEDDDT

>member
-45 GAALLSLPVRVGDT
+45 GAALLSLPVKVGDT
-59 VDEIKLQ
+59 VDEVKLQ

-76 NFENISVSHEDGILY
+76 NFENISVSHEDGILF

-103 SFDGNKDI
+103 SFEGNKDI

-122 SGVKTGE
+122 SGVKAGE

-135 LSGIEKGL
+135 LTGIEKGL

-196 SELISMLE
+196 SEIISMLE

-240 YIRFNVTSTQVA
+240 YIRFEVTSTQVA

-257 KGLYITINVDE
+257 KGLYITINVNE

-286 EALMKSILPIK
+286 EELMKSILPIK

-333 IDDDAKEVV
+333 INDDTKEVV
-342 LNINIKPG
+342 LNINVKPG

-483 FTKDAVSLGGSVYWN
+483 FTKDGVSLGGSVYWN
-498 EFDANEANLER
+498 EFDANQANLER
-509 YKNQSYGV
+509 YKNKSYGV

-631 LLARARLGYS
+631 FLARARLGYS
-641 NGYGQFKD
+641 NGYGQYND

-677 PRSFYAYRGSDQCSP
+677 PRSFYLYRGNEQCSP
-692 DVSGDGCSIASPGD
+692 DASGDGCTLPGD
-706 PTQIQVSQGRSI
+706 PNTIQVSQGRSI

-741 TNSVRTS
+741 SNSVRTS

-759 EFDYESY
+759 EFDYDSY
-766 RYLPADQFSKL
+766 RNLPADQFSKL
-777 EDYSDPARLRASW
+777 SDYSDPERIRASW

-800 GPMVFSLAWPLKE
+800 GPMVFSLAWPIKE

>member
-1 MRFNKIFASMLF
+1 MRLNKIFASMLL

-19 GNGWAESFQ
+19 GNGWAETFQ
-28 PFEVTDIQV
+28 PFEVADIQV

-45 GAALLSLPVRVGDT
+45 GAALLNLPVKVGDT
-59 VDEIKLQ
+59 VDALKLQ
-66 QAIKSLYGST
+66 QAIKSLYAST
-76 NFENISVSHEDGILY
+76 NFENIEVLRDGNTLVVK
-91 VTVKERPTISII
+91 VTERPTIS
-103 SFDGNKDI
+103 SVTFEGNKDI

-155 KVEAQIINLPRNRV
+155 KVKAEIIDLPRNRV
-169 ELKFKFT
+169 ELKFTFT

-181 EIRQINVVGNTVFSD
+181 EIRQINVVGNTEFSD
-196 SELISMLE
+196 EELIGMLE

-226 ADLETIKTYYHNQG
+226 ADLETIKAYYRNRG
-240 YIRFNVTSTQVA
+240 YIRFDVTSTQVA

-268 GEKYKVKEVN
+268 GEQYKVNKVN
-278 LIGDLMGR
+278 LTGDLMGR
-286 EALMKSILPIK
+286 EELLQAILPIK
-297 AGNMYNGADV
+297 EGDRYNGSDV

-313 YSKYLGRF
+313 YAKYLGRY

-326 EVKTYPE
+326 EVKTFPE
-333 IDDDAKEVV
+333 IDDETKEVT
-342 LNINIKPG
+342 LNINVRPG
-350 KRVYVRSINFTG
+350 KRVYVRNINFTG

-368 EVMRRELR
+368 EVVRRQLR
-376 QMEGAWLNSAQIEQS
+376 QMEGAWLNSAQVELS
-391 KLRLNRLGYFETVDA
+391 KSNLNRLGYFETVDT
-406 ETIQVPGS
+406 ETVQVPGT

-420 AVTVKEQPS
+420 AFNLKEQAS

-435 VGYGTESGVS
+435 VGYGTESGLS
-445 LQFGVEQNNFLGTGN
+445 LQFGVQQSNFLGTGN
-460 QAGISINTN
+460 QAGINLNTN
-469 KYSRSANLSFTDPY
+469 KYSKSVNVSYKNPY
-483 FTKDAVSLGGSVYWN
+483 FTKDGVSLGGSVYWS
-498 EFDANEANLER
+498 EFDANQANLEA
-509 YKNQSYGV
+509 YKNSSYGF
-517 ALNSGF
+517 ALSSGF

-529 RLNGGIGYRHNT
+529 RINGGIGYRHNEVSDLT
-541 ISEISA
+541 D
-547 YEQALRFYNVYR
+547 YEQAKRFYNIYR
-559 ETDDPNS
+559 DSDDLNS
-566 DLSFDNFELNA
+566 GLTFDNFELNL
-577 GWYRSTLNRGTF
+577 GWSRSTLNRGTF
-589 PTDGSSQRLSGK
+589 PSDGSSQSLNGK

-608 LQYFKTDFDTNFYF
+608 LQYFKADLDTKFYF
-622 PLTPQHGFV
+622 PLNRNQSFV
-631 LLARARLGYS
+631 VLARGRLGYG
-641 NGYGQFKD
+641 NGYGKFHD

-660 YSGGSSSL
+660 YSGGTSSL
-668 RGFKSNSVG
+668 RGFESNSVG
-677 PRSFYAYRGSDQCSP
+677 PRSFYLNRDLEPCSP
-692 DVSGDGCSIASPGD
+692 DPSDTSCLLPGD
-706 PTQIQVSQGRSI
+706 PGVIQVSSGRSI
-718 GGNAIATASF
+718 GGNAIATASL
-728 EMIVPTPFLDEAY
+728 ELIVPTPFLDEAY

-759 EFDYESY
+759 EFDYDSY
-766 RYLPADQFSKL
+766 RYLPVEQFDKL
-777 EDYSDPARLRASW
+777 EDYSDPARIRASW

-800 GPMVFSLAWPLKE
+800 GPMVFSLAWPIKE

>member
-1 MRFNKIFASMLF
+1 MRLNKIFASMLL
-13 VGASFS
+13 VGASLS
-19 GNGWAESFQ
+19 GKGWADTFQ

-37 EGLQRVAL
+37 KGLQRVAL
-45 GAALLSLPVRVGDT
+45 GAALLNIPIKVGDR
-59 VDEIKLQ
+59 VDELRLQ
-66 QAIKSLYGST
+66 QAIKSLYSST
-76 NFENISVSHEDGILY
+76 NFEHIEVSRDGNVLV
-91 VTVKERPTISII
+91 VTVKERPTISTVT
-103 SFDGNKDI
+103 FEGNKDI

-122 SGVKTGE
+122 SGVKAGE

-135 LSGIEKGL
+135 LSGIEKSL

-155 KVEAQIINLPRNRV
+155 KVEAQVINLPRNRV

-196 SELISMLE
+196 AELIGMLE

-226 ADLETIKTYYHNQG
+226 ADLETIKTFYHNRG
-240 YIRFNVTSTQVA
+240 YIRFEVTSTQVA

-268 GEKYKVKEVN
+268 GEQYKVKEVN
-278 LIGDLMGR
+278 LTGDLMGR
-286 EALMKSILPIK
+286 EEVMQAILPIK
-297 AGNMYNGADV
+297 VGDTYNGADV

-313 YSKYLGRF
+313 YGKYLGRF

-333 IDDDAKEVV
+333 IDDETKEVA
-342 LNINIKPG
+342 LNVNIKPG

-362 NTVTKD
+362 NQVTKD

-376 QMEGAWLNSAQIEQS
+376 QMEGAWLNSAQVEQS
-391 KLRLNRLGYFETVDA
+391 KARLNRLGYFETVD
-406 ETIQVPGS
+406 TQTVQVPGT

-420 AVTVKEQPS
+420 DFTVKEQPS

-435 VGYGTESGVS
+435 VGYGTESGLS
-445 LQFGVEQNNFLGTGN
+445 LQFGVQQSNFLGTGN
-460 QAGISINTN
+460 QAGINLNTN
-469 KYSRSANLSFTDPY
+469 KYSKNVNINYTDPY
-483 FTKDAVSLGGSVYWN
+483 FTKDGVSLGGSIYWN
-498 EFDANEANLER
+498 EFDAQEANLER
-509 YKNQSYGV
+509 YKNSSYGIAV
-517 ALNSGF
+517 NSGF

-529 RLNGGIGYRHNT
+529 RINGGIGYRHNS

-547 YEQALRFYNVYR
+547 YEQALRFYNIYR
-559 ETDDPNS
+559 DANDPNA
-566 DLSFDNFELNA
+566 DLSFDNFELTL

-608 LQYFKTDFDTNFYF
+608 LQYFKTDFDTSFYW
-622 PLTPQHGFV
+622 PINRSHSFV
-631 LLARARLGYS
+631 LLTKARLGYG
-641 NGYGQFKD
+641 NGYGQYND

-677 PRSFYAYRGSDQCSP
+677 PRSFYLYRGSEPCSP
-692 DVSGDGCSIASPGD
+692 DPAGDTCTLPGD
-706 PTQIQVSQGRSI
+706 PNRVTVSGGRSI
-718 GGNAIATASF
+718 GGNAIATASV

-759 EFDYESY
+759 EFDYDAY
-766 RYLPADQFSKL
+766 RFLPAEQFDKL
-777 EDYSDPARLRASW
+777 SDYSDPGRIRASA

-800 GPMVFSLAWPLKE
+800 GPMVFSLAWPIKK
-813 YEDDET
+813 YEDDDT

>member
-1 MRFNKIFASMLF
+1 MRLNKIFASMLL
-13 VGASFS
+13 VGASLS
-19 GNGWAESFQ
+19 GKGWADTFQ

-37 EGLQRVAL
+37 KGLQRVAL
-45 GAALLSLPVRVGDT
+45 GAALLNIPIKVGDT
-59 VDEIKLQ
+59 VDELRLQ
-66 QAIKSLYGST
+66 QAIKSLYSST
-76 NFENISVSHEDGILY
+76 NFEHIEVSRDGSVLV
-91 VTVKERPTISII
+91 VTVKERPTISAVT
-103 SFDGNKDI
+103 FEGNKDI

-122 SGVKTGE
+122 SGVKAGE

-135 LSGIEKGL
+135 LSGIEKSL

-155 KVEAQIINLPRNRV
+155 KVQAQVINLPRNRV

-196 SELISMLE
+196 AELIGMLE

-226 ADLETIKTYYHNQG
+226 ADLETIKTFYHNRG
-240 YIRFNVTSTQVA
+240 YIRFEVTSTQVA

-268 GEKYKVKEVN
+268 GEQYKVKEVN
-278 LIGDLMGR
+278 LTGDLMGR
-286 EALMKSILPIK
+286 EEVMQAILPIK
-297 AGNMYNGADV
+297 VGDTYNGADV

-313 YSKYLGRF
+313 YGKYLGRF

-333 IDDDAKEVV
+333 IDDETKEVA
-342 LNINIKPG
+342 LNVNIKPG

-362 NTVTKD
+362 NQVTKD

-376 QMEGAWLNSAQIEQS
+376 QMEGAWLNSAQVEQS
-391 KLRLNRLGYFETVDA
+391 KARLNRLGYFETVD
-406 ETIQVPGS
+406 TQTVQVPGT

-420 AVTVKEQPS
+420 DFTVKEQPS

-435 VGYGTESGVS
+435 VGYGTESGLS
-445 LQFGVEQNNFLGTGN
+445 LQFGVQQSNFLGTGN
-460 QAGISINTN
+460 QAGINLNTN
-469 KYSRSANLSFTDPY
+469 KYSKNVNINYTDPY
-483 FTKDAVSLGGSVYWN
+483 FTKDGVSLGGSIYWN
-498 EFDANEANLER
+498 EFDAQEANLER
-509 YKNQSYGV
+509 YKNSSYGIAV
-517 ALNSGF
+517 NSGF

-529 RLNGGIGYRHNT
+529 RINGGIGYRHNS

-547 YEQALRFYNVYR
+547 YEQALRFYNIYR
-559 ETDDPNS
+559 DANDPNA
-566 DLSFDNFELNA
+566 DLSFDNFELTL

-608 LQYFKTDFDTNFYF
+608 LQYFKTDFDTSFYW
-622 PLTPQHGFV
+622 PVNRSHSFV
-631 LLARARLGYS
+631 LLTKARLGYG
-641 NGYGQFKD
+641 NGYGQYND

-677 PRSFYAYRGSDQCSP
+677 PRSFYLYRGSEPCSP
-692 DVSGDGCSIASPGD
+692 DPAGDTCTLPGD
-706 PTQIQVSQGRSI
+706 PNRVTVSGGRSI
-718 GGNAIATASF
+718 GGNAIATASV

-759 EFDYESY
+759 EFDYDSY
-766 RYLPADQFSKL
+766 RFLPAEQFDKL
-777 EDYSDPARLRASW
+777 SDYSDPGRIRASA

-800 GPMVFSLAWPLKE
+800 GPMVFSLAWPIKK
-813 YEDDET
+813 YEDDDT

>member
-1 MRFNKIFASMLF
+1 MRFNKLFASMLF
-13 VGASFS
+13 VGATFS
-19 GNGWAESFQ
+19 GNALAQ
-28 PFEVTDIQV
+28 PFEPFEVKDIQV

-45 GAALLSLPVRVGDT
+45 GAALLNIPIKVGDT
-59 VDEIKLQ
+59 VDQVRLQ
-66 QAIKSLYGST
+66 QAIKTLYSST
-76 NFENISVSHEDGILY
+76 NFEQISVSHEDGVLY
-91 VTVKERPTISII
+91 VQVQERATISSIT
-103 SFDGNKDI
+103 FEGNKDI

-122 SGVKTGE
+122 SGVKVGE

-169 ELKFKFT
+169 ELRFNFT

-211 WDLFGERRYQKQKLQ
+211 WDIFGERRYQKQKLQ
-226 ADLETIKTYYHNQG
+226 ADLETITTHYQNEG
-240 YIRFNVTSTQVA
+240 YIRFQVTSTQVA

-268 GEKYKVKEVN
+268 GEKFTVKDVN
-278 LIGDLMGR
+278 LTGELMGR
-286 EALMKSILPIK
+286 EELLKAILPIK
-297 AGNMYNGADV
+297 SGTTYNGGEV
-307 TFTEEM
+307 TFAEEM

-326 EVKTYPE
+326 EVKTFPE
-333 IDDDAKEVV
+333 IDDENKEVT
-342 LNINIKPG
+342 LNINIDPG

-362 NTVTKD
+362 NQVTKD
-368 EVMRRELR
+368 EVMRRQLR
-376 QMEGAWLNSAQIEQS
+376 QMEGAWLNSQQVELS
-391 KLRLNRLGYFETVDA
+391 KANLNRLGYFETVDT

-414 DDLVDV
+414 DDLVDIEV
-420 AVTVKEQPS
+420 SVKEQPS

-435 VGYGTESGVS
+435 VGYGTESGLS
-445 LQFGVEQNNFLGTGN
+445 LQFGVQQSNFLGTGN
-460 QAGISINTN
+460 QAGVSINTN
-469 KYSRSANLSFTDPY
+469 KYSKSANVSFTDPY
-483 FTKDAVSLGGSVYWN
+483 FTKDGVSLGGSIYWN
-498 EFDANEANLER
+498 EFDAEEANLER
-509 YKNQSYGV
+509 YKNKSYGV

-529 RLNGGIGYRHNT
+529 RINGGIGFRHNT
-541 ISEISA
+541 ISEISS
-547 YEQALRFYNVYR
+547 YEQAVRFYNIYR
-559 ETDDPNS
+559 STDDPNQ
-566 DLSFDNFELNA
+566 DLSFNNFELSL
-577 GWYRSTLNRGTF
+577 GWSRSSLNRGTF
-589 PTDGSSQRLSGK
+589 PSAGSSQRLTGK

-608 LQYFKTDFDTNFYF
+608 LQYFKADFDTNFYF
-622 PLTPQHGFV
+622 PLSRSHKWVFLT
-631 LLARARLGYS
+631 RARLGYG
-641 NGYGQFKD
+641 NGYGKFNE

-668 RGFKSNSVG
+668 RGFRSNSVG
-677 PRSFYAYRGSDQCSP
+677 PRSFYLFRGSEPCSP
-692 DVSGDGCSIASPGD
+692 DPSGNGCSIPGE
-706 PTQIQVSQGRSI
+706 PNRVTVTSGNSI
-718 GGNAIATASF
+718 GGNAIATLSAEF
-728 EMIVPTPFLDEAY
+728 IVPTPFLDEAY
-741 TNSVRTS
+741 SNSVRTS

-759 EFDYESY
+759 EFDYDSY
-766 RYLPADQFSKL
+766 RFLPAEQFDL
-777 EDYSDPARLRASW
+777 LADYSDPTRIRASW

-800 GPMVFSLAWPLKE
+800 GPMVFSLAWPIKKQV
-813 YEDDET
+813 DDET

>member
-1 MRFNKIFASMLF
+1 MLL
-13 VGASFS
+13 VGASLS
-19 GNGWAESFQ
+19 GKGWADTFQ

-37 EGLQRVAL
+37 KGLQRVAL
-45 GAALLSLPVRVGDT
+45 GAALLNIPIKVGDT
-59 VDEIKLQ
+59 VDEMRLQ
-66 QAIKSLYGST
+66 QAIKSLYSST
-76 NFENISVSHEDGILY
+76 NFEHIEVSRDGSVLV
-91 VTVKERPTISII
+91 VTVKERPTISIVT
-103 SFDGNKDI
+103 FEGNKDI

-135 LSGIEKGL
+135 LSGIEKSL

-155 KVEAQIINLPRNRV
+155 KVEAQVINLPRNRV

-181 EIRQINVVGNTVFSD
+181 EIRQINVVGNTIFSD
-196 SELISMLE
+196 AELIGMLE
-204 LKDYVAW
+204 LKDFVAW

-226 ADLETIKTYYHNQG
+226 ADLETIKTFYHNRG
-240 YIRFNVTSTQVA
+240 YIRFDVTSTQVA

-257 KGLYITINVDE
+257 KGLYITINVNE
-268 GEKYKVKEVN
+268 GEQYKVKEVN
-278 LIGDLMGR
+278 LTGDLMGR
-286 EALMKSILPIK
+286 EEVMQAILPIK
-297 AGNMYNGADV
+297 AGDTYNGADV

-313 YSKYLGRF
+313 YGKYLGRF

-333 IDDDAKEVV
+333 IDDETKEVA
-342 LNINIKPG
+342 LNVNIKPG

-362 NTVTKD
+362 NQVTKD

-376 QMEGAWLNSAQIEQS
+376 QMEGAWLNSAQVEQS
-391 KLRLNRLGYFETVDA
+391 KARLNRLGYFETVD
-406 ETIQVPGS
+406 TQTVQVPGT

-420 AVTVKEQPS
+420 DFTVKEQPS

-435 VGYGTESGVS
+435 VGYGTESGLS
-445 LQFGVEQNNFLGTGN
+445 LQFGVQQSNFLGTGN
-460 QAGISINTN
+460 QAGINLNTN
-469 KYSRSANLSFTDPY
+469 KYSKNVNINYTDPY
-483 FTKDAVSLGGSVYWN
+483 FTKDGVSLGGSIYWN
-498 EFDANEANLER
+498 EFDAQEANLER
-509 YKNQSYGV
+509 YKNSSYGV

-529 RLNGGIGYRHNT
+529 RLNGGIGYRHNS

-547 YEQALRFYNVYR
+547 YEQALRFYNIYR
-559 ETDDPNS
+559 DANDPNA
-566 DLSFDNFELNA
+566 DLSFDNFELTA

-601 MTVPGSD
+601 MTIPGSD
-608 LQYFKTDFDTNFYF
+608 LQYFKADFDTSFYW
-622 PLTPQHGFV
+622 PINRSHSFV
-631 LLARARLGYS
+631 LLTKARLGYG
-641 NGYGQFKD
+641 NGYGQYND

-677 PRSFYAYRGSDQCSP
+677 PRSFYLYRGSEPCSP
-692 DVSGDGCSIASPGD
+692 DPAGDTCTLPGD
-706 PTQIQVSQGRSI
+706 PNRVTVSDGRSI
-718 GGNAIATASF
+718 GGNAIATASL

-748 FFVDAGNVWDT
+748 FFIDAGNVWDT
-759 EFDYESY
+759 EFNYDAY
-766 RYLPADQFSKL
+766 RFLPVEQFDKL
-777 EDYSDPARLRASW
+777 EDYSDPGRIRASA

-800 GPMVFSLAWPLKE
+800 GPMVFSLAWPIKK
-813 YEDDET
+813 YEDDDT

>member
-1 MRFNKIFASMLF
+1 MRLNKLFASMIL

-19 GNGWAESFQ
+19 GNGVAETFQ
-28 PFEVTDIQV
+28 PFEVTDIQID
-37 EGLQRVAL
+37 GLQRVAL
-45 GAALLSLPVRVGDT
+45 GAALLSLPVKVGDT
-59 VDEIKLQ
+59 VDQVKLQ
-66 QAIKSLYGST
+66 QAIKSLYAST
-76 NFENISVSHEDGILY
+76 NFETINVAREDGVLI
-91 VTVKERPTISII
+91 VTVKERATISAVT
-103 SFDGNKDI
+103 FEGNKDI

-122 SGVKTGE
+122 SGIKIGE

-155 KVEAQIINLPRNRV
+155 KVEAEVINLPRNRV
-169 ELKFKFT
+169 ELKFNFT

-181 EIRQINVVGNTVFSD
+181 EIRQINVVGNSVFSD
-196 SELISMLE
+196 SEIIGLLE

-226 ADLETIKTYYHNQG
+226 ADLETVKTYYHNQG
-240 YIRFNVTSTQVA
+240 YIRFEVSSTQVA

-268 GEKYKVKEVN
+268 GEKYKVSEVN
-278 LIGDLMGR
+278 LTGELMGR
-286 EALMKSILPIK
+286 EKLMKAILPIK
-297 AGNMYNGADV
+297 EGDMYNGGDV

-326 EVKTYPE
+326 EVKTFPE
-333 IDDDAKEVV
+333 INDETKEVS
-342 LNINIKPG
+342 LNINVNPG
-350 KRVYVRSINFTG
+350 KRVYVRSINFSG
-362 NTVTKD
+362 NAVTKD

-376 QMEGAWLNSAQIEQS
+376 QMEGAWLNSAQVEQS
-391 KLRLNRLGYFETVDA
+391 KARLNRLGYFETVDT
-406 ETIQVPGS
+406 ETVQVPGS

-420 AVTVKEQPS
+420 AFNVKEQPS

-435 VGYGTESGVS
+435 VGYGTESGLS
-445 LQFGVEQNNFLGTGN
+445 LQFGVQQSNFLGTGN
-460 QAGISINTN
+460 QAGVSLNTN
-469 KYSRSANLSFTDPY
+469 KYSKNVNFSYTDPY
-483 FTKDAVSLGGSVYWN
+483 FTKDGVSLGGSIYWN

-509 YKNQSYGV
+509 YKNKSYGI

-523 PINEYN
+523 PVNEYN
-529 RLNGGIGYRHNT
+529 RLNGGIGYRHNS

-559 ETDDPNS
+559 ESDDPNA
-566 DLSFDNFELNA
+566 DLSFDNFEMNG
-577 GWYRSTLNRGTF
+577 GWSRSTLNRGTF
-589 PTDGSSQRLSGK
+589 PTDGSSQRFSAK
-601 MTVPGSD
+601 ATIPGSD
-608 LQYFKTDFDTNFYF
+608 LQYFKTDLDTNFYL
-622 PLTPQHGFV
+622 PLTRNHGFV
-631 LLARARLGYS
+631 LLTRARLGYA
-641 NGYGQFKD
+641 NGYGSFNQ

-677 PRSFYAYRGSDQCSP
+677 PRSFYLYRGSEPCAP
-692 DVSGDGCSIASPGD
+692 DPSGDSCSLPGE
-706 PTQIQVSQGRSI
+706 PNQIQVSSGRSI
-718 GGNAIATASF
+718 GGNAIATASM

-741 TNSVRTS
+741 SNSVRTS

-759 EFDYESY
+759 EFDYDSY
-766 RYLPADQFSKL
+766 RYLPADEFDKL
-777 EDYSDPARLRASW
+777 EDYSDPSRIRASW

-800 GPMVFSLAWPLKE
+800 GPMVFSLAWPIKE

>member
-1 MRFNKIFASMLF
+1 MRLNKIFASMLL
-13 VGASFS
+13 VGASLS
-19 GNGWAESFQ
+19 GNGWAETFQ

-37 EGLQRVAL
+37 QGLQRVAL
-45 GAALLSLPVRVGDT
+45 GAALLNIPIKVGDT
-59 VDEIKLQ
+59 VDETRLQ
-66 QAIKSLYGST
+66 QAIKSLYSST
-76 NFENISVSHEDGILY
+76 NFEHIEVARDGSVLV
-91 VTVKERPTISII
+91 VTVKERPTISVV
-103 SFDGNKDI
+103 SFEGNKDI

-122 SGVKTGE
+122 SDVKVGE

-135 LSGIEKGL
+135 LSGIEKSL

-155 KVEAQIINLPRNRV
+155 KVEAQVINLPRNRV

-196 SELISMLE
+196 AELIGMLE

-226 ADLETIKTYYHNQG
+226 ADLETIKTFYHNRG
-240 YIRFNVTSTQVA
+240 YIRFDVASTQVA

-257 KGLYITINVDE
+257 KGLYITINVNE
-268 GEKYKVKEVN
+268 GEQYKVKDVN
-278 LIGDLMGR
+278 LTGDLMGR
-286 EALMKSILPIK
+286 EEVMQAILPIK
-297 AGNMYNGADV
+297 VGDTYNGGDV

-313 YSKYLGRF
+313 YGKYLGRF

-333 IDDDAKEVV
+333 IDDETKEVT
-342 LNINIKPG
+342 LNVNIKPG

-362 NTVTKD
+362 NQVTKD
-368 EVMRRELR
+368 EVLRRELR
-376 QMEGAWLNSAQIEQS
+376 QMEGAWLNSAQVEQS
-391 KLRLNRLGYFETVDA
+391 KSRLNRLGYFETVD
-406 ETIQVPGS
+406 TQTVQVPGT

-420 AVTVKEQPS
+420 AFNVKEQPS

-435 VGYGTESGVS
+435 VGYGTESGLS
-445 LQFGVEQNNFLGTGN
+445 LQFGVQQSNFLGTGN
-460 QAGISINTN
+460 QAGINLNTN
-469 KYSRSANLSFTDPY
+469 KYSKNVNVSYTDPY
-483 FTKDAVSLGGSVYWN
+483 FTKDGVSLGGNIFWS

-509 YKNQSYGV
+509 YKNSSYGV

-529 RLNGGIGYRHNT
+529 RINGGIGYRHNE

-547 YEQALRFYNVYR
+547 YEQALRFYNIYR
-559 ETDDPNS
+559 DANDPNA
-566 DLSFDNFELNA
+566 DLSFDNFELNL

-608 LQYFKTDFDTNFYF
+608 LQYFKTDFDTSFYWPITRSHSF
-622 PLTPQHGFV
+622 VILTK
-631 LLARARLGYS
+631 ARVGYG
-641 NGYGQFKD
+641 NGYGQFD
-649 NDQILPFWENY
+649 SNDQILPFWENY

-677 PRSFYAYRGSDQCSP
+677 PRSFWLYRGSEPCSP
-692 DVSGDGCSIASPGD
+692 DPSGDGCSLPGD
-706 PTQIQVSQGRSI
+706 PNSVEVSDGRSI
-718 GGNAIATASF
+718 GGNAIATATI

-759 EFDYESY
+759 EFDYDSY
-766 RYLPADQFSKL
+766 KFLPAEQFAKL
-777 EDYSDPARLRASW
+777 EDYSDPGRIRASA

-800 GPMVFSLAWPLKE
+800 GPMVFSLAWPIKE
-813 YEDDET
+813 YEDDDT

>member
-1 MRFNKIFASMLF
+1 
-13 VGASFS
+13 
-19 GNGWAESFQ
+19 
-28 PFEVTDIQV
+28 
-37 EGLQRVAL
+37 
-45 GAALLSLPVRVGDT
+45 
-59 VDEIKLQ
+59 
-66 QAIKSLYGST
+66 
-76 NFENISVSHEDGILY
+76 
-91 VTVKERPTISII
+91 
-103 SFDGNKDI
+103 
-111 KDEQLQESLDG
+111 
-122 SGVKTGE
+122 
-129 SLDRTM
+129 
-135 LSGIEKGL
+135 
-143 QDFYYGVGKYGA
+143 
-155 KVEAQIINLPRNRV
+155 
-169 ELKFKFT
+169 
-176 EGLAA
+176 
-181 EIRQINVVGNTVFSD
+181 
-196 SELISMLE
+196 
-204 LKDYVAW
+204 
-211 WDLFGERRYQKQKLQ
+211 
-226 ADLETIKTYYHNQG
+226 
-240 YIRFNVTSTQVA
+240 
-252 MTPDR
+252 
-257 KGLYITINVDE
+257 
-268 GEKYKVKEVN
+268 
-278 LIGDLMGR
+278 
-286 EALMKSILPIK
+286 
-297 AGNMYNGADV
+297 
-307 TFTEEM
+307 
-313 YSKYLGRF
+313 
-321 GYAYP
+321 
-326 EVKTYPE
+326 
-333 IDDDAKEVV
+333 
-342 LNINIKPG
+342 
-350 KRVYVRSINFTG
+350 
-362 NTVTKD
+362 
-368 EVMRRELR
+368 
-376 QMEGAWLNSAQIEQS
+376 
-391 KLRLNRLGYFETVDA
+391 
-406 ETIQVPGS
+406 VPGS

-460 QAGISINTN
+460 QAGFSVNTN
-469 KYSRSANLSFTDPY
+469 KYSKSANLSYTDPY
-483 FTKDAVSLGGSVYWN
+483 FTKDGVSLGGSVYWN

-509 YKNQSYGV
+509 YKNKSYGV

-641 NGYGQFKD
+641 NGYGQFND

-677 PRSFYAYRGSDQCSP
+677 PRSFYLYRGSEQCAP
-692 DVSGDGCSIASPGD
+692 DVSGDGCSLPGD
-706 PTQIQVSQGRSI
+706 PNTIQVSSGRSI

-759 EFDYESY
+759 EFDYDSY
-766 RYLPADQFSKL
+766 RTLPADQFSKL
-777 EDYSDPARLRASW
+777 EDYSDPERLRASW